1 MAYAVGGKQMD
12 YDKQEPIKEEV
23 PKKVEVPKEE
33 KKGIFWRRK
42 EEVKK

>member
-1 MAYAVGGKQMD
+1 MD
-12 YDKQEPIKEEV
+12 YDKQEPKKEEV

-42 EEVKK
+42 EEVKQ